1 MEINKE
7 LLIKAKEDIIKK
19 YMFPEEKKQI
29 EDYLNLKNKRKRN
42 QFMNNEIREDLY
54 KEKYNEYVNNFIK
67 NIVMDNPIILKEYPI
82 LEVEYNVDGTKKDI
96 YSLAS
101 ERDIKKMQ
109 IKSDENELDYKF
121 SQNKISKKEYD
132 ENVKKLKKKE
142 EEQDLLYDDLIFEII
157 NLNDS
162 RTVKES
168 IIKYN
173 LNNIDLSRL
182 AEAIKSVSENKIE
195 EFRKNNNDFMID
207 KVSYWNYKYNKI
219 SKGISKARELESFI
233 LNLI

>member
-1 MEINKE
+1 
-7 LLIKAKEDIIKK
+7 
-19 YMFPEEKKQI
+19 
-29 EDYLNLKNKRKRN
+29 
-42 QFMNNEIREDLY
+42 
-54 KEKYNEYVNNFIK
+54 
-67 NIVMDNPIILKEYPI
+67 
-82 LEVEYNVDGTKKDI
+82 
-96 YSLAS
+96 
-101 ERDIKKMQ
+101 MQ

-195 EFRKNNNDFMID
+195 EFSTQIQEVTNLLVSNKVKLD
-207 KVSYWNYKYNKI
+207 KLQN
-219 SKGISKARELESFI
+219 R
-233 LNLI
+233 